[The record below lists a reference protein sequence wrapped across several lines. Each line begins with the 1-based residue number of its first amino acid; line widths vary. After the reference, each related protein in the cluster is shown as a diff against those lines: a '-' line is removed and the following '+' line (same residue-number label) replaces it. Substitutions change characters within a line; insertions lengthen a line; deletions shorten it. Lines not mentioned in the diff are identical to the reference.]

1 MYNDYL
7 KLPFPVSLE
16 HIPYLW
22 QQSDVLV
29 FLVDLDNYDTFNTSY
44 LSKIE
49 LEYLE
54 RLKTNHFKKRYI
66 VSRTVLKHIIC
77 KVANERSASE
87 ISTYKN
93 ENGKVCV
100 LNHNELCICISYTE
114 SLAALA
120 ISKVDVG
127 IDIELVRKLSL
138 KSIIKNLYK
147 KTSLMDETVDETD
160 FLKIWTLKEAY
171 SKFSNKKMH
180 LIFNRELD
188 LNSVNYLTWI
198 IDNKYLFSIVTCS
211 ESHIIDINR
220 LQKIE
225 CNWD

>member
-1 MYNDYL
+1 MN
-7 KLPFPVSLE
+7 PE
-16 HIPYLW
+16 
-22 QQSDVLV
+22 
-29 FLVDLDNYDTFNTSY
+29 
-44 LSKIE
+44 
-49 LEYLE
+49 
-54 RLKTNHFKKRYI
+54 
-66 VSRTVLKHIIC
+66 
-77 KVANERSASE
+77 
-87 ISTYKN
+87 
-93 ENGKVCV
+93 
-100 LNHNELCICISYTE
+100 
-114 SLAALA
+114 
-120 ISKVDVG
+120 
-127 IDIELVRKLSL
+127 
-138 KSIIKNLYK
+138 IKNLYK